1 VFLIYAGKDEET
13 VKRIYDGLELQGL
26 RCAAQF
32 DTKTFTPGQPVM
44 ATIEELIRVS
54 HRTVLVLTKNALESH
69 WISLEIILALEQ
81 SQQRTD
87 QDLALRLLLVDTD
100 EKRGKELKI
109 GLLAEIPDKFVDSK
123 YNDWKSLTDWIQG
136 MAISFFN
143 ILNYVTPKTVF

>member
-13 VKRIYDGLELQGL
+13 VKEIYDGLQGQGL

-32 DTKTFTPGQPVM
+32 DTNTFPLGQPVM
-44 ATIEELIRVS
+44 ATIEELIRES

-100 EKRGKELKI
+100 EKSGKDLKI
-109 GLLAEIPDKFVDSK
+109 GLLADIPDRFVDSK
-123 YNDWKSLTDWIQG
+123 NNDWKSLKNWIQG
-136 MAISFFN
+136 MVISFFN
-143 ILNYVTPKTVF
+143 ILNNVSPKTVF